1 MNNMPNINKNH
12 IYYKSAA
19 RERKNGGER
28 ERKQEQ
34 MTKKSSRNRHMRNV
48 YNQCVNWL
56 FIYIE
61 IGLHVCHIDK

>member
-28 ERKQEQ
+28 EKEN
-34 MTKKSSRNRHMRNV
+34 KNR
-48 YNQCVNWL
+48 
-56 FIYIE
+56 
-61 IGLHVCHIDK
+61 